1 MRRRSFAA
9 PLVIVV
15 ACGAPQRAAAPEP
28 APVPASASADEEDA
42 DDADAEVARWSQP
55 PRIVAVAAR
64 PDEVAPPL
72 ETPLPPPPPIVE
84 ARPPPPPRP
93 VPPAD
98 VCRDPGEA
106 WTVWRVTCNPPPT
119 VNPPPSRQ
127 GKVVDLRV
135 DGDAVIVTI
144 GIGRDDGVDRGARAV
159 LVDGKGRPVRGG
171 DFVIVNVTSRTA
183 RGKVRLALDEVRQYD
198 RVRVTTQP

>member
-1 MRRRSFAA
+1 MRRRAFAA

-15 ACGAPQRAAAPEP
+15 ACGAPQRAAEAPTP
-28 APVPASASADEEDA
+28 ADEDDE
-42 DDADAEVARWSQP
+42 DADAEVARWSQP

-72 ETPLPPPPPIVE
+72 DTPLPLPPPPPIVE
-84 ARPPPPPRP
+84 ERPPPPPRP
-93 VPPAD
+93 VPPFD
-98 VCRDPGEA
+98 VCRDPGQA
-106 WTVWRVTCNPPPT
+106 WEKWRVTCNPPPT
-119 VNPPPSRQ
+119 VNPPPPRL

-135 DGDAVIVTI
+135 DGDAVIVVIALGT
-144 GIGRDDGVDRGARAV
+144 DDGVDRGARGA

-183 RGKVRLALDEVRQYD
+183 RGKLRLSLDEIRQHH
-198 RVRVTTQP
+198 RVHVTTQP